1 VTAAHSDRDARAVAD
16 GLAGAWL
23 TTTLDSDT
31 RLALAKLGRLVSIE
45 AGAML
50 TREGEPNE
58 TVSIVL
64 RGRVALRVRVPERG
78 NVTILTV
85 EPGDIVGWSALV
97 PPHRASSTA
106 VAMVSSD
113 LVLFDGAALRA
124 ALADNAQL
132 AAQVYPLLL
141 NAVAR
146 RLEGTRLQLLDLFSQ
161 RWVEPW

>member
-1 VTAAHSDRDARAVAD
+1 VNTNRAPAVAD
-16 GLAGAWL
+16 SLAGAWL
-23 TTTLDSDT
+23 TAGLRDET
-31 RLALAKLGRLVSIE
+31 RLALADLGRVVTVE
-45 AGAML
+45 AGEML

-58 TVSIVL
+58 TVGIVL
-64 RGRVALRVRVPERG
+64 RGRIALRVRVPERG
-78 NVTILTV
+78 TVTILTV

-106 VAMVSSD
+106 VALVPSD
-113 LVLFDGAALRA
+113 LVLFDGNSLRA
-124 ALADNAQL
+124 ALASDAQL
-132 AAQVYPLLL
+132 AAEVYPLLL

>member
-1 VTAAHSDRDARAVAD
+1 MTAAQMNRDARAVAD

-23 TTTLDSDT
+23 TTTLRPET
-31 RLALAKLGRLVSIE
+31 RLALAELGRLASIE
-45 AGAML
+45 AGEVL

-58 TVSIVL
+58 TVGIVL

-78 NVTILTV
+78 NVTIMTV

-106 VAMVSSD
+106 VALVSSD

-124 ALADNAQL
+124 ALTDDAEL